1 MDHQLLEAFG
11 GIEYDS
17 CCVALR
23 TLVRH
28 FVNVSGAN
36 TMDTAVFLE
45 LEFKG
50 VGATGTR
57 TENYL
62 RRAMLG
68 YP

>member
-1 MDHQLLEAFG
+1 
-11 GIEYDS
+11 
-17 CCVALR
+17 
-23 TLVRH
+23 
-28 FVNVSGAN
+28 
-36 TMDTAVFLE
+36 MDTGVYCE

-50 VGATGTR
+50 IGATGTR